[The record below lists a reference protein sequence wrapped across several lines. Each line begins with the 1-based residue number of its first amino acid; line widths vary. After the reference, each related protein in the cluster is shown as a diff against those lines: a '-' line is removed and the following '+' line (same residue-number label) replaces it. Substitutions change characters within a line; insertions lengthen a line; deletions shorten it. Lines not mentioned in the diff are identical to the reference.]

1 MARVPSHYHCS
12 TSLPASV
19 HAYFET
25 ERAAI
30 EAYVDTVPNRVDLAG
45 DATVGPIHPLP
56 WLYVA
61 DQTGWRGGALAS
73 LLAAERDCPCYR
85 LPAHARDAE
94 SALWTIIDESAG
106 GPVVVHLE
114 LRGDTGP
121 LPETLRQAAGRGY
134 RYSFADADRES
145 VDGEPA
151 NVLVVFTDTQ
161 PSKRLTSPLP
171 DATSPFV
178 GAALSYAPRRSMLPE
193 QPDGTTHLADPPA
206 LQNRDEKLEALLD
219 DALAE
224 VGTETEREQFVA
236 AAVDAL
242 VTVHALIG
250 EHDLLFDVSP
260 RAAIKHG
267 QRLDDAPVDEA
278 LAALRTDLLQQVPQS
293 PGSEAVRETLSDL
306 LPP

>member
-12 TSLPASV
+12 TSPPASV
-19 HAYFET
+19 GDYFEP
-25 ERAAI
+25 ERTTV
-30 EAYVDTVPNRVDLAG
+30 EAYLDTVPNRVDLAG
-45 DATVGPIHPLP
+45 DATIGPIQPLP

-85 LPAHARDAE
+85 LPVHARDAE

-114 LRGDTGP
+114 LRGDSGH
-121 LPETLRQAAGRGY
+121 LPETLRQAVGRGY
-134 RYSFADADRES
+134 RYAFADADRES

-151 NVLVVFTDTQ
+151 NVLAVFTDTW

-171 DATSPFV
+171 DATTPFV
-178 GAALSYAPRRSMLPE
+178 GAALSYAPRRSMVPE
-193 QPDGTTHLADPPA
+193 QPDGTTHLADPPT
-206 LQNRDEKLEALLD
+206 LQERDEKLAALLT

-224 VGTETEREQFVA
+224 RGTDSDRDRYVD

-242 VTVHALIG
+242 VTTHALVG

-260 RAAIKHG
+260 RTAIKHG
-267 QRLDDAPVDEA
+267 QRLDDESVDDA
-278 LAALRTDLLQQVPQS
+278 LAGLRTDLLQQVPQS
-293 PGSEAVRETLSDL
+293 PGSQAVRETLSDL
-306 LPP
+306 LSS